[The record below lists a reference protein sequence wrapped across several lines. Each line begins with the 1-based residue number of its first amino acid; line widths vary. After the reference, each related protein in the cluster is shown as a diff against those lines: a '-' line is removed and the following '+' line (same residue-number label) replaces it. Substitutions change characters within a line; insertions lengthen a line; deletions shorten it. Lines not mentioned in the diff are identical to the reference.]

1 MKNLVSNVLISW
13 LNKLTS
19 LCDACQCWILILTF
33 GYYYYLVL
41 LYDLVFTLTES
52 VGCVR
57 CGGAHGLN
65 SGSSFRVSLLSLRL
79 YIAN

>member
-1 MKNLVSNVLISW
+1 MSVMIW
-13 LNKLTS
+13 Y
-19 LCDACQCWILILTF
+19 I
-33 GYYYYLVL
+33 
-41 LYDLVFTLTES
+41 FTLTKS
-52 VGCVR
+52 AGYVC

>member
-1 MKNLVSNVLISW
+1 MTGTFLLGFNLDL
-13 LNKLTS
+13 
-19 LCDACQCWILILTF
+19 F
-33 GYYYYLVL
+33 GYYYLD
-41 LYDLVFTLTES
+41 DLVSTLTEY

-57 CGGAHGLN
+57 CGTAHGLN